1 MESLASLNELFPRST
16 PLGNEKANSVDE
28 MGSEDFLTLMVAQ
41 LENQDPTKPMDNMQF
56 MGQLAQ
62 FGTVSGIQEL
72 NEGFAGLSGALNG
85 GQALQAASLVGRQ
98 VVTDTN
104 VGNLVPTINSR
115 GEEALGLDATVD
127 FGGSSTAG
135 GTFYVQDL
143 AGRLLYS
150 APLPPST
157 GGQLPVRWD
166 GRDAQGQLLAPGS
179 YRVSAEAL
187 VGGQSTAVSVYAHQ
201 RVDSVAIDQSQG
213 AVTLKLG
220 NGSDVPLDQVK
231 QFL

>member
-1 MESLASLNELFPRST
+1 MESLASISELFPRST
-16 PLGNEKANSVDE
+16 PLGNAKANSVDE

-72 NEGFAGLSGALNG
+72 NAGFSGLSSALSG
-85 GQALQAASLVGRQ
+85 GQALQAASLVGRS
-98 VVTDTN
+98 VVTES
-104 VGNLVPTINSR
+104 NLGT
-115 GEEALGLDATVD
+115 LGTVAGADGQTSLALDATVD

-135 GTFYVQDL
+135 GTLYVQDL
-143 AGRLLYS
+143 SGRLVYS
-150 APLPPST
+150 AALPAST

-166 GRDAQGQLLAPGS
+166 GRSAQGDLLPPGT
-179 YRVSAEAL
+179 YRVSAESTI
-187 VGGQSTAVSVYAHQ
+187 GGQSTAVSVFAHQ
-201 RVDSVAIDQSQG
+201 RVGSVAVDQAQG
-213 AVTLKLG
+213 VVTLKLDNG
-220 NGSDVPLDQVK
+220 NDVQLDQVK

>member
-1 MESLASLNELFPRST
+1 MDSLASINELFPPST
-16 PLGNEKANSVDE
+16 PLGNQKAGSVED
-28 MGSEDFLTLMVAQ
+28 MGSDDFLTLMVAQ

-72 NEGFAGLSGALNG
+72 NQGFSGLSNALSGN
-85 GQALQAASLVGRQ
+85 QALQAASLVGRN
-98 VVTDTN
+98 VVTDS
-104 VGNLVPTINSR
+104 NLGQLAETVDADGQP
-115 GEEALGLDATVD
+115 ALVLDATVD
-127 FGGSSTAG
+127 FGSSTSG

-143 AGRLLYS
+143 AGRLIYS
-150 APLPPST
+150 SGLPPSA

-166 GRDAQGQLLAPGS
+166 GRNAQGELVAPGT
-179 YRVSAEAL
+179 YRVSAEAI

-201 RVDSVAIDQSQG
+201 RVDSVAVEGGGG
-213 AVTLKLG
+213 AVTLNLG
-220 NGSDVPLDQVK
+220 NGSNVQLDQVK